1 MIDQRIEYFFIDVK
15 EICNF
20 NSILFDYSPNETGV
34 TVRGTLTLEDYH
46 IGEPKL
52 ALKIVDTYT
61 RRLYENISPDEVK
74 DNLIRHQQD
83 LSNIFIRSTEGNV
96 IGRLYDLSHCRE
108 VVDLTR
114 KEVKQYAIV
123 EKDWCPKRFWHY
135 CQNYYTGWL
144 NFMRLQNMKYT
155 HYEIDVCMICAAHID
170 IRQEFLINKVLYRVV
185 DKSNIEKRTMPV
197 YYNK

>member
-1 MIDQRIEYFFIDVK
+1 MDQRIEYFFIDVK
-15 EICNF
+15 ETCNF
-20 NSILFDYSPNETGV
+20 NSILFDYSPSETGV

-83 LSNIFIRSTEGNV
+83 LSNIFIRHTEGNV
-96 IGRLYDLSHCRE
+96 IGRLYDLSHWRE

-114 KEVKQYAIV
+114 KEVKQYPVI
-123 EKDWCPKRFWHY
+123 EKSWCPKRFWHY
-135 CQNYYTGWL
+135 CRSYYTDRL
-144 NFMRLQNMKYT
+144 NFMKLQNMKYT
-155 HYEIDVCMICAAHID
+155 HYKIDVCMIYAVNID
-170 IRQEFLINKVLYRVV
+170 IGQEFLINKVLYRVI
-185 DKSNIEKRTMPV
+185 DKNNIEKRTMPV